1 MKNLFYLVI
10 VLIGF
15 SCKGSLS
22 NREELRSVE
31 LGVINATPK
40 QEKVTLED
48 LNVTIKSIRLETNDS
63 CILKLLLS
71 DKIQKTRYSMARTLI
86 LQCSSLPFCFLTPY
100 PKSDGSG
107 GAPEKPRKE

>member
-63 CILKLLLS
+63 CILNYCCPIK
-71 DKIQKTRYSMARTLI
+71 
-86 LQCSSLPFCFLTPY
+86 F
-100 PKSDGSG
+100 
-107 GAPEKPRKE
+107 RKRDTVWLER